1 MVVKTKMNTAVG
13 STIRRLRI
21 DNNWSQQIIADH
33 LNISIPAYSK
43 IETGVTDVNLSR
55 LEQIAHF
62 FNINLSHLFSDGK
75 ADASPPVSTQ
85 YTRLENDLLEA
96 EKEIIQLQRKVIQLY
111 EEIHKTGEHLNS

>member
-13 STIRRLRI
+13 STIRRLRV

-62 FNINLSHLFSDGK
+62 FNITISHLFTNDE
-75 ADASPPVSTQ
+75 ADTVAPVSTQ
-85 YTRLENDLLEA
+85 YTRLEKDLLEA

-111 EEIHKTGEHLNS
+111 DEIHKSG

>member
-1 MVVKTKMNTAVG
+1 MVAKTKMNTAVG
-13 STIRRLRI
+13 GTIRRLRV

-62 FNINLSHLFSDGK
+62 FNIDISHLFADGK
-75 ADASPPVSTQ
+75 ADPGPPVSTQ
-85 YTRLENDLLEA
+85 YTRLEKDLQEA

-111 EEIHKTGEHLNS
+111 DEIHKSG